1 MARTVDYCRKR
12 LKELGQL
19 EESEK
24 VKRFLF
30 KPDNNYQISY
40 IAAGVSSRENVDDVI
55 ELEFSDKELKIQT
68 NEMIFYV
75 HGKKL
80 MDLAHN
86 IYERCYK

>member
-12 LKELGQL
+12 LKELGKI

-30 KPDNNYQISY
+30 KPDNNYQIKY
-40 IAAGVSSRENVDDVI
+40 VAAGVSSRENVDDVI
-55 ELEFSDKELKIQT
+55 ELEFSDEELKIQT

-86 IYERCYK
+86 IYERCCK